1 MSKISFSKILIYC
14 FLISIITCTF
24 ASSAEALPES
34 DHDYANNF
42 DYTWPA
48 ISIPG
53 ATQMRLHFTKLDFGG
68 VGGDYLRLIDKD
80 GKELATYSST
90 EEDFWTEWFTGDT
103 LKVRFQTNDRTTG
116 YGFKIDKVETRPE
129 KPNTPE
135 VTPTPEASNYQD
147 AQWLATS
154 KSDGSVVLNNVKDAS
169 RAKSNHDFTSLSTYA
184 GIMHRDCQKA
194 IDNSDLYNVSP
205 DLQGTKDEYRL
216 ALVQNKL
223 YAMYTRMAADEYN
236 KGNKEGGDSY
246 SKQATQCETSFIQH
260 ITKATNLL
268 TAYNS
273 GKN

>member
-1 MSKISFSKILIYC
+1 M
-14 FLISIITCTF
+14 
-24 ASSAEALPES
+24 
-34 DHDYANNF
+34 
-42 DYTWPA
+42 
-48 ISIPG
+48 
-53 ATQMRLHFTKLDFGG
+53 
-68 VGGDYLRLIDKD
+68 
-80 GKELATYSST
+80 
-90 EEDFWTEWFTGDT
+90 
-103 LKVRFQTNDRTTG
+103 
-116 YGFKIDKVETRPE
+116 
-129 KPNTPE
+129 
-135 VTPTPEASNYQD
+135 
-147 AQWLATS
+147 
-154 KSDGSVVLNNVKDAS
+154 KDAS